1 MAPTGTAVAVLED
14 APAYVPDVDE
24 KDDHHLALLGQLEI
38 WKTLE
43 DAGFITAV
51 ALDLSTVELSVDEA
65 CSIARY
71 FGTVKRRSSW
81 YLGDL
86 LLDSENR
93 HGEYYAQV
101 AHETGLASQ
110 TLLNLVWVAKNVP
123 SSRRVPG
130 LAHSVHAEVASLSAK
145 EQKAWLAQAKKHDW
159 SRSELREAMKAKRKE
174 DKPQLFGDEGEDFD
188 DDGESISPAQVME
201 VARAILRDATPHE
214 DGQHHLVP
222 NEDVARL
229 KALFGE
235 ED

>member
-1 MAPTGTAVAVLED
+1 MSTGTAVAVLED

-24 KDDHHLALLGQLEI
+24 KDDHHLALIGQLEI

-51 ALDLSTVELSVDEA
+51 ALDLSTVEISVDEA

-110 TLLNLVWVAKNVP
+110 TLLNLVWVAKHVP
-123 SSRRVPG
+123 PSRRVPG
-130 LAHSVHAEVASLSAK
+130 LAHSVHAEVASLSPK
-145 EQKAWLAQAKKHDW
+145 EQKAWLAQAKRHAW

-174 DKPQLFGDEGEDFD
+174 DKPELFGDEDDVFD
-188 DDGESISPAQVME
+188 DDGEAVTTGQILE
-201 VARAILRDATPHE
+201 VARAILRDAKPHE
-214 DGQHHLVP
+214 DGQHYLIP
-222 NEDVARL
+222 SEDIARL
-229 KALFGE
+229 QALFGDRE
-235 ED
+235 